1 MTTKKPP
8 PTAWKPGQS
17 GNPAGRQPGSGEL
30 QKLRAAIRE
39 HVPAI
44 IDQLVAAARGG
55 DVQASRLLLERVL
68 PPVKPTEQA
77 IELELPEGGTLTA
90 KASAVLHAAASG
102 ELAPGQ
108 AAQMI
113 AALGTVAKIIE
124 TDDLAQRIKA
134 LEDRSASKGA
144 TA

>member
-1 MTTKKPP
+1 M
-8 PTAWKPGQS
+8 
-17 GNPAGRQPGSGEL
+17 
-30 QKLRAAIRE
+30 
-39 HVPAI
+39 
-44 IDQLVAAARGG
+44 
-55 DVQASRLLLERVL
+55 

-134 LEDRSASKGA
+134 LEDRGVARLLAEPNLIARSGEKASFLAGGEFPISRDDA
-144 TA
+144 LAGPLNGELAGDLLEDQIALWIAP